1 MVLRL
6 LEQERREDLP
16 GQPLKWQVALDNL
29 LAQLLGEKDRI
40 VD

>member
-16 GQPLKWQVALDNL
+16 GKPLKWQVAIENL
-29 LAQLLGEKDRI
+29 LAQLLGERSRVI
-40 VD
+40 Q